1 MTKKFR
7 RAAVLGAGVMGSQLS
22 ALLAGGGLKVEL
34 FDIPGPDP
42 KEPEGIAKQAIKK
55 LKAQKPSPFFYP
67 SHSDNIRPG
76 SLEHHLDRLKEV
88 DWVLE
93 AAPENLKIKHEL
105 FAKISGYLS
114 DDCIISSNTS
124 SLSAVKLGETL
135 PETLRQRFFIT
146 HFFNPPRYLR
156 LLELL
161 PHPEADVNAGASLLW
176 FLDRHLGKS
185 LVPVKNT
192 PAFVANRIGIFAM
205 LDALAL
211 AAEFKFSPSQID
223 FLTGPLIGRPKS
235 AACRTADLV
244 GLDTVMAVVKIVREG
259 APDDPLLERFTPP
272 PILQALVTAGKLG
285 EKSGSGFYRKQGD
298 TIEEVGE
305 NLNYAKRK
313 KLETPLLA
321 QANVEED
328 LIKRVRMLF
337 AALNDPAGA
346 FVSRHL
352 MSVAS
357 YASALIGKICDRP
370 GQIDD
375 ALRWGFGWQMG
386 PLALLQAVDCDL
398 INKAALKFSIP
409 APPLPEKIESGEP
422 GPLLLPAASE
432 KTVAQNK
439 EATLLDAGNGIAVL
453 VFHSKLNVI
462 GAGILNLAQ
471 EALKKVINNFD
482 ALLIANDPQVEA
494 FSAGANLAW
503 LLMTAGEGDFDEIS
517 LMIKKFQSVT
527 EGMSRAPFPVVAA
540 PFGLTL
546 GGGCEIALAAT
557 RRVAHRELYIGLVE
571 TGVGLLPAGGGTTR
585 MAERVACLAAGGM
598 LLPHL
603 KTVFENVGLAKI
615 STSADEA
622 FDLGYLQ
629 PEDLIV
635 PNRGRLTAT
644 ALSQARLLADAG
656 VTSKIL
662 EKIRVA
668 GKSGL
673 AAIETFLYLM
683 RESKMVTEHDVTVGR
698 SLARVLCGGELPGEP
713 EVPRQYLLDLEA
725 EEFLRLVGMRKTQER
740 MAHLLK
746 TGKPLRN

>member
-1 MTKKFR
+1 MKTHFR
-7 RAAVLGAGVMGSQLS
+7 RAAVLGAGVMGSQLA
-22 ALLAGGGLKVEL
+22 ALLAGCGLKVDL

-42 KEPEGIAKQAIKK
+42 KEPEGIAKQAVKK
-55 LKAQKPSPFFYP
+55 LKSQKPAPFF
-67 SHSDNIRPG
+67 HATHLNNIRPG
-76 SLEHHLDRLKEV
+76 SLEHHLGRLKEA

-105 FAKISGYLS
+105 FAKISTYLS

-124 SLSAVKLGETL
+124 SLTVVKLGEAL
-135 PETLRQRFFIT
+135 PEKLHKRFFIT

-161 PHPEADVNAGASLLW
+161 PHPESDINSSTPFLW

-185 LVPVKNT
+185 AVAVKDT
-192 PAFVANRIGIFAM
+192 PAFIANRVGIFAL

-223 FLTGPLIGRPKS
+223 FLTGPLIGRQKS
-235 AACRTADLV
+235 ATCRTADLV
-244 GLDTVMAVVKIVREG
+244 GLDTVMAVVKIVLEG
-259 APDDPLLERFTPP
+259 APDDPRLDRFSPP
-272 PILQALVTAGKLG
+272 AILQALVSAGKLG
-285 EKSGSGFYRKQGD
+285 EKTGAGFYRKAGD
-298 TIEEVGE
+298 VIEEADE

-321 QANVEED
+321 QANAEEN
-328 LIKRVRMLF
+328 LTKRVRMFF
-337 AALNDPAGA
+337 AAPGDPAGA

-352 MSVAS
+352 ISVAG
-357 YASALIGKICDRP
+357 YAAALVGKICDRP

-386 PLALLQAVDCDL
+386 PLALLKAVDCDL
-398 INKAALKFSIP
+398 IEKAASKFSIS
-409 APPLPEKIESGEP
+409 APPLPEKIETGEP
-422 GPLLLPAASE
+422 GPILLPARPE
-432 KTVAQNK
+432 KVLAENK
-439 EATLLDAGNGIAVL
+439 EATLLDSGNGIAVL

-462 GAGILNLAQ
+462 GAGILNLTQ
-471 EALKKVINNFD
+471 QALEKVKNSFD
-482 ALLIANDPQVEA
+482 ALVIANDPQAEA

-503 LLMTAGEGDFDEIS
+503 LLMTASEGDFDEIA

-527 EGMSRAPFPVVAA
+527 EGMGSAPFPVVAA
-540 PFGLTL
+540 PFGMTL
-546 GGGCEIALAAT
+546 GGGCEISLAAT

-585 MAERVACLAAGGM
+585 MAERVARLANGGM

-603 KTVFENVGLAKI
+603 KIVFENVGLAKV

-622 FDLGYLQ
+622 FELGYLQ
-629 PEDLIV
+629 PEDLLV
-635 PNRGRLTAT
+635 PNHGRLTAA

-656 VTSKIL
+656 TVSKTP

-698 SLARVLCGGELPGEP
+698 SLAKVLCGGELAGEP
-713 EVPRQYLLDLEA
+713 EAPRQYLLDLEA

-746 TGKPLRN
+746 TGKALRN

>member
-1 MTKKFR
+1 MTSKLYR
-7 RAAVLGAGVMGSQLS
+7 TAVLGAGVMGSQLA
-22 ALLAGGGLKVEL
+22 ALLAGCGLKVEL

-42 KEPEGIAKQAIKK
+42 KEPEGIAKQV
-55 LKAQKPSPFFYP
+55 LKRLKNQKPSSLFHP
-67 SHSDNIRPG
+67 SHLDNIRPG

-93 AAPENLKIKHEL
+93 AAPESLKIKHEL
-105 FAKISGYLS
+105 FAKIAGFLS
-114 DDCIISSNTS
+114 DDCMLTSNTS
-124 SLSAVKLGETL
+124 SLSVVKLGVAL
-135 PETLRQRFFIT
+135 PENLRSRFFIT

-161 PHPEADVNAGASLLW
+161 PHPQAGVNTGASLLW
-176 FLDRHLGKS
+176 FLDRQLGKS
-185 LVPVKNT
+185 LVAVKDT
-192 PAFVANRIGIFAM
+192 PAFVANRIGIFAL

-235 AACRTADLV
+235 ATCRTADLV
-244 GLDTVMAVVKIVREG
+244 GLGTVMTVVKIILEE
-259 APDDPLLERFTPP
+259 APEDPRIDRFSPP
-272 PILQALVTAGKLG
+272 AILQALVSAGKLG
-285 EKSGSGFYRKQGD
+285 VKTGTGFYRREGD
-298 TIEEVGE
+298 EIQEVDE
-305 NLNYAKRK
+305 NLSYTKRK
-313 KLETPLLA
+313 KLETSLLT
-321 QANVEED
+321 QAKTEED
-328 LIKRVRMLF
+328 LVKRVRMLF
-337 AALNDPAGA
+337 AVPADPAGA

-352 MSVAS
+352 ISVAG
-357 YASALIGKICDRP
+357 YAAALVGKICDRP

-386 PLALLQAVDCDL
+386 PLALLKAVDCDL
-398 INKAALKFSIP
+398 IDKAAAKLSIP
-409 APPLPEKIESGEP
+409 APVLPEKIESGEP
-422 GPLLLPAASE
+422 GPLLFPAASE
-432 KTVAQNK
+432 KIVAQNK

-462 GAGILNLAQ
+462 GAGILNLVQ
-471 EALKKVINNFD
+471 QALEKVKTSFD
-482 ALLIANDPQVEA
+482 ALVIANDPQVEA

-503 LLMTAGEGDFDEIS
+503 LLMTASEGDFDEIA

-527 EGMSRAPFPVVAA
+527 EGMSKAPFPVVAA

-546 GGGCEIALAAT
+546 GGGCEFSLAAT

-571 TGVGLLPAGGGTTR
+571 TGVGLLPAGGGTAR
-585 MAERVACLAAGGM
+585 MAERVARLANGGM

-603 KTVFENVGLAKI
+603 KTVFENVGLAKV

-622 FDLGYLQ
+622 FELGYLQ

-635 PNRGRLTAT
+635 PNRGRLTTT

-656 VTSKIL
+656 ISSKPPK
-662 EKIRVA
+662 KIRVA
-668 GKSGL
+668 GKNGL

-698 SLARVLCGGELPGEP
+698 SLAKVLCGGELAGEL
-713 EVPRQYLLDLEA
+713 EVPRQYLLDMEA